1 MAARARSSAS
11 DTTAELSFHW
21 EDGVWMALRDI
32 LPKGDGEKAAVRPTA
47 AAMVRAAAVRLGRG
61 IVLCVL
67 FYVLF
72 NSSSMQELFS
82 RYIYLSLL
90 VDQLKA
96 IFMILSSKR
105 DK

>member
-1 MAARARSSAS
+1 
-11 DTTAELSFHW
+11 
-21 EDGVWMALRDI
+21 MALRDI

-96 IFMILSSKR
+96 IFMILSSKSEIFCVQVLR
-105 DK
+105 SLRGAGASTRSSFWWVI